1 MQSTSTFEFKGN
13 SGSCTLWYDSGE
25 LCAKT
30 PESWELEPML
40 ALARI
45 LKARVRGDEFETY
58 DSLEKTYFHPDDRS
72 LRHEAEARSKAIIS
86 KSTLDQRLIRNGIV
100 GFFFVPALVGD
111 LVGSG
116 SRNGEVSE
124 PHHMDSPRNRL
135 NHPSASSSVAN
146 IPIGGS
152 ACSKRFP

>member
-25 LCAKT
+25 LWAKT

-58 DSLEKTYFHPDDRS
+58 DSLEKTYFHLDDRS

-100 GFFFVPALVGD
+100 GFFFVPALVGG
-111 LVGSG
+111 LGREVVRETVRSQKHITWTPHATGSTT
-116 SRNGEVSE
+116 
-124 PHHMDSPRNRL
+124 PAPPPPSPTS
-135 NHPSASSSVAN
+135 P
-146 IPIGGS
+146 
-152 ACSKRFP
+152 

>member
-25 LCAKT
+25 LWAKT

-72 LRHEAEARSKAIIS
+72 LRYEAEARSKAIIS

-100 GFFFVPALVGD
+100 GFFFVLAVVGYW
-111 LVGSG
+111 VGKWF
-116 SRNGEVSE
+116 E
-124 PHHMDSPRNRL
+124 
-135 NHPSASSSVAN
+135 
-146 IPIGGS
+146 
-152 ACSKRFP
+152 KQ